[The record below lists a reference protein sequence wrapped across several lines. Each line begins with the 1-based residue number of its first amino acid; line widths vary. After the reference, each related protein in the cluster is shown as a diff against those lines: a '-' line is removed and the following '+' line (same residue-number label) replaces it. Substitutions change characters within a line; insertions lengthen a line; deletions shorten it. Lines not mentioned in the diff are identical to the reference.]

1 LGGFGA
7 IVNYLSRRNPT
18 MTQPTTNN
26 RLSYRKLCS
35 KLLHGHVMS
44 EETRKIQA
52 EARAALLEDDN
63 GGPTDEEIDELAEE
77 NSLDLTMRDNLRLFA
92 RQLLENWSG
101 SSTRTDILIHEYNKE
116 LFGEDYESGLRG
128 GITIETLIEQ
138 SREYRKN
145 NKNMSEITRK
155 AAKEAY
161 DFSYQ
166 RAIANVQENT
176 ILLSDLRKMTTQ
188 ELANLIGCD
197 DY

>member
-1 LGGFGA
+1 
-7 IVNYLSRRNPT
+7 
-18 MTQPTTNN
+18 MTQPKSNN
-26 RLSYRKLCS
+26 RLSYRKLCA
-35 KLLHGHVMS
+35 KLLHGHIMS
-44 EETRKIQA
+44 EETRTIQA
-52 EARAALLEDDN
+52 EARAALLEDDK

-77 NSLDLTMRDNLRLFA
+77 NGLDLTMRDNLRVFA

-101 SSTRTDILIHEYNKE
+101 SSTRTDMLIHEYNKE
-116 LFGEDYESGLRG
+116 LFGEDYESGLRD
-128 GITIETLIEQ
+128 GITIENLFEH
-138 SREYRKN
+138 SRQYRKN

-161 DFSYQ
+161 DLSYQ

>member
-1 LGGFGA
+1 
-7 IVNYLSRRNPT
+7 

-35 KLLHGHVMS
+35 KLLHGYVMS

-77 NSLDLTMRDNLRLFA
+77 NGLDLTMRDNLRLFA
-92 RQLLENWSG
+92 RQLLENWRG

-116 LFGEDYESGLRG
+116 LFGEDYESGLRD
-128 GITIETLIEQ
+128 GITIEELFEH
-138 SREYRKN
+138 SRGYRKY
-145 NKNMSEITRK
+145 NKNFIEITNK
-155 AAKEAY
+155 AIKEAY
-161 DFSYQ
+161 DHTYQ
-166 RAIANVQENT
+166 RAIADVQENT